1 MKLFILFDIYIDKM
15 PTRIELITGIRN
27 LINNHNIKI
36 ANLAIMKKNDLEKIA
51 ADDFIFIR
59 RMIAEKISK
68 PTPETKPKEPKKP
81 KSKEPKTEPKKPI
94 ETEPKISVI
103 KPIPS
108 IDAIKMDTLTYLYKK
123 IKEEKITETNPK
135 IKNAD
140 WSPGFIKYDDFK
152 KHFKDIMPQKDYQKI
167 LSEINRGIGFRYS
180 RNYEIP
186 QTKINETYITFKFD
200 DIIFTITYQESTPF
214 SRFIY
219 TILF

>member
-1 MKLFILFDIYIDKM
+1 M

-68 PTPETKPKEPKKP
+68 PTPETKPKEPKEPKKPKEP
-81 KSKEPKTEPKKPI
+81 KSKEPKSKEPKIEPKKPI

-108 IDAIKMDTLTYLYKK
+108 IDAIKIDTLTYLYKK

>member
-1 MKLFILFDIYIDKM
+1 M

-68 PTPETKPKEPKKP
+68 PTPETKPKEPKEP

-186 QTKINETYITFKFD
+186 QTKINETYITFTFD

-214 SRFIY
+214 SRFLY

>member
-1 MKLFILFDIYIDKM
+1 M

-68 PTPETKPKEPKKP
+68 PTPETKPKEPKEP

-200 DIIFTITYQESTPF
+200 YIIFTITYQESTPF